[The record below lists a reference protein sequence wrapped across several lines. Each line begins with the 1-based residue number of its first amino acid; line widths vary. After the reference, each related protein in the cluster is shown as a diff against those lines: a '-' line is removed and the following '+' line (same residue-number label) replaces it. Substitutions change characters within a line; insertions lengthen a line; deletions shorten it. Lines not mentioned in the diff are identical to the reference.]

1 MGVHKK
7 EKRMSIRYGREDGC
21 FPEGKGHCRPGRN
34 GSGESGKCFVH
45 EPSDKEELMGI
56 REGNVVQKP
65 KAGNAAGVLFPES
78 LEKGHRSQNFLSK
91 NEKLTSRDGTGRS

>member
-1 MGVHKK
+1 MAVFLRRKGTLSSGQEWLRRIRK
-7 EKRMSIRYGREDGC
+7 MS
-21 FPEGKGHCRPGRN
+21 
-34 GSGESGKCFVH
+34 VH

-91 NEKLTSRDGTGRS
+91 NEKLTSRDETGRS

>member
-1 MGVHKK
+1 M
-7 EKRMSIRYGREDGC
+7 
-21 FPEGKGHCRPGRN
+21 
-34 GSGESGKCFVH
+34 FVH

-65 KAGNAAGVLFPES
+65 KAGNATGVLFPES

-91 NEKLTSRDGTGRS
+91 NEKLTSRDETGRS